1 MGPTVI
7 GRPPGRRAHGGGGW
21 LALSLLDVGVVL
33 YDRTTSESVGP
44 LLDATDRISMTH
56 HVAPHPRFRRSELF
70 SGLEWVTESSRFEG
84 TNSDM
89 HWLAWTE
96 DGSLYAVDDDGQN
109 FGSPWNFAN
118 LLQVEGTPPD
128 HNVRLVS
135 QFPELVRPDDARCR
149 RYVDGAVAVGDRV
162 YVAAYD
168 YDQLVPGFLAGAG
181 LVDLLSPNGGVAGLM
196 HSDDRGETWQNVP
209 SKDVR
214 PDQYFLGPR
223 FAGLAF
229 VQFGPGATKVPK
241 RFGDHVYALSNDG
254 NWETGDHVY
263 LARVPRDRVA
273 DRSAWEFFASPGE
286 GSLPLD
292 EPTWSLDE
300 NRSRPVLRDPGRIG
314 HPTMTYNPAI
324 DRFLLAYSTD
334 SVPHTLNTPP
344 EVAEATWVK
353 QTELLLFEG
362 PTPWGPWGLVHH
374 DEAWEAPHTPYLPQI
389 PGKWLDADGRGGWM
403 IFSGDYVVPG
413 CQGEYYGFVTRR
425 FTLAPRQ

>member
-425 FTLAPRQ
+425 FTLTPRQ